1 MERDFLEVL
10 DSDVAV
16 KILKCLEDPAD
27 VVRACSVSRSWRDFG
42 SGFLLHL
49 PCTNAAFSDIS
60 RDWGNDNVWLMIAN
74 GICKHLCVKLFPQV
88 SGISRIINVSSARE
102 RFVDVGCSSTGEW
115 EHLKLEHRA
124 YTSLAWWLTSSEV
137 GECTSDAISASS
149 TDNYPEESVRNTLI
163 SSDRIGR
170 RASYWSSSGQSN
182 PEVPERL
189 TYKLISDLCVVTEI
203 NVQPFQAFFQPH
215 SPIYSAK
222 AVRFRM
228 GRRISP
234 HDGEGDVTDGE
245 GPPPTEGQFVWTYTS
260 PEFPMLQETR
270 LQNFKLPK
278 PVICVGGI
286 LQIELLGRVQR
297 QEMDDLFYI
306 CVAYVQIIG
315 RLLDPVF
322 GIESIEPSG
331 RFSLFY
337 NPEPEFSTPPAAL
350 EEAEETIAREMAQT
364 HVRGWEQIL
373 NLLRGA
379 VGVEVYDSEDEH
391 HESDEDMAEELAL

>member
-1 MERDFLEVL
+1 MEWDFLEVL

-27 VVRACSVSRSWRDFG
+27 VVRACSVSRSWRDF
-42 SGFLLHL
+42 
-49 PCTNAAFSDIS
+49 
-60 RDWGNDNVWLMIAN
+60 VIAN
-74 GICKHLCVKLFPQV
+74 GICKHLCVKLFPQL
-88 SGISRIINVSSARE
+88 SGISRIINVTSTRE
-102 RFVDVGCSSTGEW
+102 KFVDVGCSSTGEW
-115 EHLKLEHRA
+115 EHLKFEHRA

-163 SSDRIGR
+163 SNDRIGR

-189 TYKLISDLCVVTEI
+189 TYKLISDLCVITEI
-203 NVQPFQAFFQPH
+203 NVQPFQAFFQPN

-222 AVRFRM
+222 AVRFCM
-228 GRRISP
+228 GCRISP
-234 HDGEGDVTDGE
+234 DDGE

-260 PEFPMLQETR
+260 PEFPMLQENH

-315 RLLDPVF
+315 RSLDPVF
-322 GIESIEPSG
+322 GIKSIEPSG

-350 EEAEETIAREMAQT
+350 EEAEETIARGMVQT